1 MLSTAGAVAAIAVMA
16 IITFLTRALP
26 FLLFDRGESPP
37 KLVLYLGRVLPPA
50 IIAMLI
56 VYCLRGVSFA
66 APGGWVP
73 QLVSV
78 AAVVILHLWRS
89 NTLLSIFGGTIL
101 YMAACPGRVSLT
113 QAPAPKRG
121 RALLPGSAGAQA
133 HHPFAVG
140 VPLAGKAEAEGLVQ
154 RRSRPVASTTLR

>member
-56 VYCLRGVSFA
+56 VYCLRTVRFDA
-66 APGGWVP
+66 VP
-73 QLVSV
+73 QWAPQLIAA
-78 AAVVILHLWRS
+78 AAVVGLHCWKK
-89 NTLLSIFGGTIL
+89 NTLLSIAAGTAL
-101 YMAACPGRVSLT
+101 YMV
-113 QAPAPKRG
+113 
-121 RALLPGSAGAQA
+121 
-133 HHPFAVG
+133 
-140 VPLAGKAEAEGLVQ
+140 LVQ
-154 RRSRPVASTTLR
+154 VVFV